1 MRPGEIFITPIVQ
14 EPWINALAKNDFRRI
29 DWERGPRPSSGERTA
44 SRVQEE
50 LSARLG
56 SQLFRGGLGRCLTR
70 RRPARRVR
78 RHSMGETEYR
88 SEERRVLTSI
98 VKTRCS

>member
-14 EPWINALAKNDFRRI
+14 ESWINALAENEFRRI
-29 DWERGPRPSSGERTA
+29 DCERGPRPSSGEQTA

-56 SQLFRGGLGRCLTR
+56 SQLFRGGRGRCHTR
-70 RRPARRVR
+70 RRPTRR
-78 RHSMGETEYR
+78 GR
-88 SEERRVLTSI
+88 SSLNGCDRISNEGTAGCL
-98 VKTRCS
+98 